1 MSELNLRLQFKGLF
15 SPRVRF
21 DACLASQSLL
31 ALNALFEICAKALY
45 GREVEVR
52 LDAAP
57 GTCRDQYELKL
68 QAWAQDDFSEHA
80 DPCAPAVK
88 IYALLSEVVKLAR
101 SKPLGPD
108 KAGACKSTGEVPGGA
123 ERLSQAACKVYRHP
137 AAAYELS
144 RLTQILE
151 LEGVSEIS
159 LRPVCPWAADLNG
172 ETRGKGKAET
182 EAEFKLEEAAQTMPQ
197 GFCKLKPLLIVK
209 DERRWFKAGDE
220 GLVLAD
226 DKSAVCLE
234 VIRART
240 DGSREGWRF
249 SDGALEFEAG
259 VFDEDFLEALKS
271 RQISFGCGTR
281 LYAIMRTVQRLK
293 GGALSAKRRLARVEE
308 MFDTDGA
315 IGYPPQAAGKR

>member
-45 GREVEVR
+45 GKGAEAR
-52 LDAAP
+52 LDAVP
-57 GTCRDQYELKL
+57 GTCRDQYELVLK
-68 QAWAQDDFSEHA
+68 AWPQDALSEPA

-88 IYALLSEVVKLAR
+88 IYALLSEVVKLVR
-101 SKPLGPD
+101 SKPLEHD
-108 KAGACKSTGEVPGGA
+108 EAGACKNTGEVPGGA
-123 ERLSQAACKVYRHP
+123 ESLSQDACKVYRHH
-137 AAAYELS
+137 AAACELS

-159 LRPVCPWAADLNG
+159 LRPVCPG
-172 ETRGKGKAET
+172 
-182 EAEFKLEEAAQTMPQ
+182 AAQEPQ
-197 GFCKLKPLLIVK
+197 AEEQSNGRDKPGTVLKLKPLLIVK
-209 DERRWFKAGDE
+209 DERLSFKAGDE
-220 GLVLAD
+220 GLVLID

-240 DGSREGWRF
+240 DGSREGWMF

-259 VFDEDFLEALKS
+259 VFDEDYLEAVK
-271 RQISFGCGTR
+271 RKHISFGCGTR
-281 LYAIMRTVQRLK
+281 LYAIMRTVQRFKDGELV
-293 GGALSAKRRLARVEE
+293 AKRSLLKVEE

-315 IGYPPQAAGKR
+315 ICYPPQAAGNR

>member
-21 DACLASQSLL
+21 DACLAAQSLL
-31 ALNALFEICAKALY
+31 ALNSLFEICAKALY
-45 GREVEVR
+45 GKKAEAR
-52 LDAAP
+52 LDAAT
-57 GTCRDQYELKL
+57 GSGRDQYELKL

-88 IYALLSEVVKLAR
+88 NYALLSEVVKLVR
-101 SKPLGPD
+101 SKPLEPD
-108 KAGACKSTGEVPGGA
+108 EAGACKNTGEVPGGA
-123 ERLSQAACKVYRHP
+123 ESLSQDACKVYRHH
-137 AAAYELS
+137 AAACELS

-159 LRPVCPWAADLNG
+159 LRPVCPGAADLNG
-172 ETRGKGKAET
+172 ETGGNAKPDP
-182 EAEFKLEEAAQTMPQ
+182 EAEFKLEEGAQTMPQ
-197 GFCKLKPLLIVK
+197 GICELKPLAIGK
-209 DERRWFKAGDE
+209 DERCLFKAGDE

-240 DGSREGWRF
+240 DGSREGWMF
-249 SDGALEFEAG
+249 SDGAFEFEAG
-259 VFDEDFLEALKS
+259 VFDEDYLEAVK
-271 RQISFGCGTR
+271 RKQISFGCGTR
-281 LYAIMRTVQRLK
+281 LYGVLRTVQRLK
-293 GGALSAKRRLARVEE
+293 DGALVAKRSLLKVEE

-315 IGYPPQAAGKR
+315 ICYPPQAAGKR